1 MIDWEVINSVGFI
14 ILVVLSVGATI
25 LGYVLGSKWGLPSF
39 GFVQLLMII
48 VGELVACYY
57 FASRA

>member
-14 ILVVLSVGATI
+14 LLVLISVGATI

-39 GFVQLLMII
+39 GFVQLII
-48 VGELVACYY
+48 IIIFELIACYY
-57 FASRA
+57 FAARR